1 METFCNLS
9 DPRLNRSSKE
19 ETLATNMM
27 VQEMDQFCEGN
38 KVRYYFKNFHLYIN
52 EELQKQFRY
61 PKSLQNFPDL
71 MISVVEFPIIDYL
84 LRQDVMSRKVSSLQ

>member
-1 METFCNLS
+1 MKEI
-9 DPRLNRSSKE
+9 RLDIISKIFIC
-19 ETLATNMM
+19 TLM
-27 VQEMDQFCEGN
+27 
-38 KVRYYFKNFHLYIN
+38 K
-52 EELQKQFRY
+52 ELQKQFRY

>member
-1 METFCNLS
+1 MNGDFLQS
-9 DPRLNRSSKE
+9 FRLNRSSKE

-38 KVRYYFKNFHLYIN
+38 KVRYYLKNFHLYIN

-71 MISVVEFPIIDYL
+71 MISVVEFPIIVYL